1 MGVVLRSVVLLVLF
15 GAVFVIQD
23 RIDESFG
30 QYRATEEI
38 LYIDSGSAMKSVLVG
53 FDSIAADLYWLRTV
67 QYFGGKRLDETNKN
81 YDLLEPLLKITVEL
95 DPEFKIA
102 YSYGATFM
110 AEPFPM
116 GAGMPSK
123 AIEIIDKGIEQHP
136 EHWRFFL
143 DKGFIY
149 FWFLNRPK
157 EAAEVFLEGSK
168 LPGAPYWMVATASR
182 MLTTGG
188 ERETARHLWQ
198 MLYENAETNQQ
209 RENAVIHMRQLDAL
223 DETDRLKEVIL
234 DFRRSHGRYPEG
246 WQELVA
252 AGLLERVPVDPTGAV
267 YVWNSRSQTVE
278 LGPDT
283 QLPALPRK

>member
-1 MGVVLRSVVLLVLF
+1 MAVMARVSALAVLF
-15 GAVFVIQD
+15 AVVVAIQG

-30 QYRATEEI
+30 QYRTTEEI
-38 LYIDSGSAMKSVLVG
+38 LYVDSGSAMKSVLLG
-53 FDSIAADLYWLRTV
+53 FDNIAADLYWLRTV
-67 QYFGGKRLDETNKN
+67 QYFGGKRLDETTKN

-102 YSYGATFM
+102 YSYGATFLS
-110 AEPFPM
+110 EPLPM

-123 AIEIIDKGIEQHP
+123 GIEIIDMGIAQHP

-157 EAAEVFLEGSK
+157 DAAEVFLEGSK
-168 LPGAPYWMVATASR
+168 LPGAPYWLVATASR
-182 MLTTGG
+182 MLTAGG

-198 MLYENAETNQQ
+198 MLYENAETVQQ
-209 RENAVIHMRQLDAL
+209 RDNAALHLRQLDAL
-223 DETDRLKEVIL
+223 DETEILKELVL
-234 DFRRSHGRYPEG
+234 DFRKRTGRYPDG
-246 WQELVA
+246 WQELVDI
-252 AGLLERVPVDPTGAV
+252 GVLKSIPVDPTGAV
-267 YVWNSRSQTVE
+267 YVWNSSSQMVE